1 MPNKN
6 IKYVI
11 FFAIAFLAV
20 VNSLFVVKESEQAIT
35 LQFGQLIKVSKEPGL
50 HFKVPFIQNVI
61 YFDKKVLD
69 IIDEEKELTAADQ
82 KKLIISAYAK
92 YKIIDPVKIYQ
103 TVTDQVGLKSRIT
116 SIFNSSLREVIGN
129 EPLAALLTDKRS
141 KIMGDIQNLMNAKS
155 KGFGIDVMD
164 VRISRA
170 DLPVENSAAIYARMR
185 SDREKE
191 AKRIRAQGDEK
202 AQIIRSKAEK
212 EKTILLAEAYKKSTK
227 LQGEGDAEA
236 TKIYASAFKMDPEFY
251 NFYRSLEAYKKS
263 FNKKDTTLYLSSSD
277 GFLRL
282 FNK

>member
-1 MPNKN
+1 MQNKN
-6 IKYVI
+6 IKYIV
-11 FFAIAFLAV
+11 FFAVTFLAL

-50 HFKVPFIQNVI
+50 HFKAPFIQNVV

-92 YKIIDPVKIYQ
+92 YKIVDPVKIYQ
-103 TVTDQVGLKSRIT
+103 TVTDQSGLKSRIT

-129 EPLAALLTDKRS
+129 EPLSALLTDKRS
-141 KIMGDIQNLMNAKS
+141 KIMGDIQNLMNSKS
-155 KGFGIDVMD
+155 SGFGIDVLD

-191 AKRIRAQGDEK
+191 AKKIRAQGDEEG
-202 AQIIRSKAEK
+202 QIIRSTAEK

-236 TKIYASAFKMDPEFY
+236 TRIYASAFKVDPEFY

-263 FNKKDTTLYLSSSD
+263 FNKKDTTLYLSSND